1 MKFQKIKA
9 MNKKTRNE
17 VMEVAHNCALNPEIE
32 GIFEMKTIKDADGN
46 ITLQYEK
53 RTAPQGT
60 AEDYKLSN
68 LINLG
73 VTLNELKV
81 MNNRSRESIKSYIED
96 FAKGHIEFNNN
107 QINKED

>member
-1 MKFQKIKA
+1 
-9 MNKKTRNE
+9 MNTKTRNE
-17 VMEVAHNCALNPEIE
+17 CMEVAHKNALNPEIA
-32 GIFEMKTIKDADGN
+32 GIFEMKTITDADGN
-46 ITLQYEK
+46 ITLQYVK
-53 RTAPQGT
+53 PSAPQGT
-60 AEDYKLSN
+60 AEDFKLSN
-68 LINLG
+68 LIKLG